1 MYESLE
7 RPTLKPLPAQRYQFA
22 EWKKATV
29 NIDYHIEVERHYYSV
44 PHQLIKKKID
54 VRITENTIECF
65 YRNKPVAA
73 HRRSRKQG
81 GYTTLKEHMPKSH
94 RQWAEWSPDRFIRW
108 AAKIGPDTAKLIEN
122 VIGSRAVAQ
131 QGYRSCLGILRLAK
145 RFGDQRLEAAS
156 KRALAIGATSYKSIE
171 SILKHNLDAQPAMPA
186 KESAIDIEH
195 DNIRGARYYN

>member
-1 MYESLE
+1 
-7 RPTLKPLPAQRYQFA
+7 
-22 EWKKATV
+22 
-29 NIDYHIEVERHYYSV
+29 
-44 PHQLIKKKID
+44 
-54 VRITENTIECF
+54 
-65 YRNKPVAA
+65 
-73 HRRSRKQG
+73 
-81 GYTTLKEHMPKSH
+81 MPKSH